1 METSL
6 KNALKATTIEVKNLK
21 RDEVL
26 RMYELFNEYY
36 IHHDLSQFEQDLF
49 EKDHVILLRDKEN
62 QSIQGFSTLVCNP
75 LRKSS
80 KEVIGVFSGDT
91 VVNKNY
97 WGSSVLGLEF
107 LKYLWF
113 LKIKRPGV
121 PVYWFLITKGYK
133 TYLMMAKNFST
144 FYPRFEEHTPQE
156 YKKLMDD
163 FYSKKFPHLYDP
175 NSGLIC
181 HDGESCALKE
191 QVADITPDLLTEPR
205 IKFFQEKNPHWQR
218 GEELTCIAK
227 MTFWMPLK
235 YLLKKL
241 LQVRKR

>member
-1 METSL
+1 
-6 KNALKATTIEVKNLK
+6 
-21 RDEVL
+21 
-26 RMYELFNEYY
+26 
-36 IHHDLSQFEQDLF
+36 
-49 EKDHVILLRDKEN
+49 
-62 QSIQGFSTLVCNP
+62 
-75 LRKSS
+75 
-80 KEVIGVFSGDT
+80 
-91 VVNKNY
+91 
-97 WGSSVLGLEF
+97 
-107 LKYLWF
+107 
-113 LKIKRPGV
+113 
-121 PVYWFLITKGYK
+121 
-133 TYLMMAKNFST
+133 
-144 FYPRFEEHTPQE
+144 
-156 YKKLMDD
+156 MDD